1 MSVLVMACDGP
12 HRPEV
17 QGQGP
22 WYVQR
27 LGAYFSF
34 GAGSA
39 LMQVMV
45 IGRPGTEVAS
55 DVLIGI
61 LDKLTESRGNR

>member
-22 WYVQR
+22 RYVQH
-27 LGAYFSF
+27 LGAYFLF

-39 LMQVMV
+39 LMQALV
-45 IGRPGTEVAS
+45 IGRRWTEVAS

-61 LDKLTESRGNR
+61 LDKLRGSRGNR